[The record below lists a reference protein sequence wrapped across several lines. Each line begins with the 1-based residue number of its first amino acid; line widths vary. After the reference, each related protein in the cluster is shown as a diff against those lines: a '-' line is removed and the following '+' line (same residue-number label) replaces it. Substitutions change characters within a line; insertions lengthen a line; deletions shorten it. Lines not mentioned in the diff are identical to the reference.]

1 MNTTFMAFIPLIF
14 WAVLI
19 FGIVLEVKAVKKKQY
34 RPFYKIGWFY
44 IAIACILLFFTIL
57 TVLPLQ

>member
-1 MNTTFMAFIPLIF
+1 MHTLMAFFPLIF

-19 FGIVLEVKAVKKKQY
+19 FGIVLEAVAVKKKQY

-44 IAIACILLFFTIL
+44 IAIACMILFFVTMML
-57 TVLPLQ
+57 LP

>member
-1 MNTTFMAFIPLIF
+1 MNSFMAFLPLIF

-19 FGIVLEVKAVKKKQY
+19 IGIVLEVKAMKIKQY

-44 IAIACILLFFTIL
+44 IAIACMVLFFVTLIIL
-57 TVLPLQ
+57 PG